1 MNIVQK
7 PIGDIRPYKNNPRKN
22 TKAVDAVAES
32 ITRYGFLVPIA
43 LSADGEIVA
52 GETRYKAAKK
62 LKLKTV
68 PCVVADELNEEQ
80 IKAFRLVDNKV
91 GEIAEWDMDL
101 LNAEL
106 YALSEDLSIFAFD
119 LPVDGGGDGGSGE
132 KGGGSGSGSGFNYQE
147 QYGVI
152 VMCEDEAHQ
161 QEVYET
167 LSGMGYECKVVAT

>member
-7 PIGDIRPYKNNPRKN
+7 PLGEIHPYKNNPRKN
-22 TKAVDAVAES
+22 AKAVDAVMES
-32 ITRYGFLVPIA
+32 IKKYGFLVPIV

-52 GETRYKAAKK
+52 GDTRYKAAKK
-62 LKLKTV
+62 LKLKTA
-68 PCVVADELNEEQ
+68 PCVIADELSPEQ

-91 GEIAEWDMDL
+91 GEIAEWDVDL
-101 LNAEL
+101 LSAEL
-106 YALSEDLSIFAFD
+106 SDIAEDLSIFGFE
-119 LPVDGGGDGGSGE
+119 LPVDDDGGE
-132 KGGGSGSGSGFNYQE
+132 DDEGGGSGKNSAFNYQE

-167 LSGMGYECKVVAT
+167 LAGMGYDCKVVAT